1 LYTSEPIDASLAE
14 LDKLDVFAIR
24 TKHTVAN
31 GMICALRLAYA
42 RLQNKALPYTADE
55 AAESMTKASNLFS
68 LAHLRIFQLMAQY
81 VLDDDHYD
89 HVMEYAQR
97 TFDRIIEAE
106 KLCVNVES
114 IFCTGYFVLFDTL
127 LLIRIIPLLKNHI
140 SLDTNDHISLDTKNH
155 ISLDTKNQTEQLMN
169 QMYTRITQDI
179 NRMEIWSELCPIN
192 WRNKLLLM
200 KAEYAALEG
209 RKWDALDLYYQSIE
223 QAGQSLFYHEQALAN
238 ECAMKFMLANN
249 KEDMAKRLFKV

>member
-14 LDKLDVFAIR
+14 LDKIDVFAIR
-24 TKHTVAN
+24 TKHAAAN
-31 GMICALRLAYA
+31 GLVCALRLAYA
-42 RLQNKALPYTADE
+42 RLQNKAMPYTADE
-55 AAESMTKASNLFS
+55 AAESMTKASNMFS
-68 LAHLRIFQLMAQY
+68 VAHLRIFQLMAQY

-106 KLCVNVES
+106 NLCINVDS

-140 SLDTNDHISLDTKNH
+140 SP
-155 ISLDTKNQTEQLMN
+155 DTKNQTEQLMN

-209 RKWDALDLYYQSIE
+209 RKWDALDFYYQSIE

-249 KEDMAKRLFKV
+249 KKDIAKRLFKVWWK